1 MRDDKIIVELGL
13 EVTSAQLNAV
23 TTFLRSRQI
32 PFYQEPPR
40 PWASLEDLECQCE
53 GK

>member
-1 MRDDKIIVELGL
+1 MDPPTHIELGL
-13 EVTSAQLNAV
+13 EVTPIQLEFV
-23 TTFLRSRQI
+23 RQFLHSVQI

-40 PWASLEDLECQCE
+40 PWASLEDLEYQCE